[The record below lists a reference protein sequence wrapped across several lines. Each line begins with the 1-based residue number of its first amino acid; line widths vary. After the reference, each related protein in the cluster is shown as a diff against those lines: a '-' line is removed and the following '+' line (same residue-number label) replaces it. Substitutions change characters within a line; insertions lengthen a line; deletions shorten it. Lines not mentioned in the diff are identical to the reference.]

1 MAKQFLCV
9 EVGNRLVKVS
19 VAQGTE
25 KKRKVKDAFFFEA
38 SDDLVSDG
46 YIRDAS
52 RFATTLSTTLGN
64 HKLGEVKEIFFTVAS
79 TKVVTRE
86 VRMPVITDPK
96 IESVVENNKNSYFP
110 METSELEEHKVMFR
124 VMSRDK
130 KGADKGANVLVL
142 AMPNEMISACASVAN
157 NLGMRI
163 RGVDA
168 ACSSLADGVAVLK
181 QAQITAYINVE
192 ASSTNLCFMKGNEL
206 LLQRSLSFGGE
217 ELIRAYMNAKEEVEN
232 QQLTYLEALNDL
244 SGISAEE
251 NVHGKLEDDE
261 ISDHLERV
269 VGSIARSVEFF
280 NNNKGGGVH
289 QIVLMGTCGE
299 LLGIEEML
307 EDGTGISTMHMSQ
320 LSTASQLRSIS
331 QTPAYYVSM
340 MYAGASGLNFGAEF
354 DPKNQKGKR
363 SSGKQ
368 ELDLPTTILIFL
380 LMSLFAGY
388 WAYVPIM
395 EKAAKEKELQTLKD
409 QIAAMEYLDKVSA
422 LHSSFQ
428 LSKDTLLNFTAN
440 TANPNENLVAF
451 LSELEAKMPSEILV
465 LSATCTSTTVSM
477 NLIVNSLVE
486 AATVVSKLRSFESI
500 ANISV
505 SGLAMNTVQ
514 FEGEEYSQAMQDG
527 FEEVAF
533 SVVCTYGTNP
543 YVSGINPYAGVLG
556 IEALPSGGNV
566 ETPVA

>member
-64 HKLGEVKEIFFTVAS
+64 HKLGEVKEIFFTIAS

-86 VRMPVITDPK
+86 VRMPVVTDPK
-96 IESVVENNKNSYFP
+96 IESVVDNNKNSYFP
-110 METSELEEHKVMFR
+110 MEASELEEHKVMFR

-130 KGADKGANVLVL
+130 KGTDKGANVLVL
-142 AMPNEMISACASVAN
+142 AMPSDMISACASVAN

-307 EDGTGISTMHMSQ
+307 EDGTGIPTMHMSQ

-340 MYAGASGLNFGAEF
+340 MHAGASGLNFGAEF

-368 ELDLPTTILIFL
+368 ELDLPTTVLIFL
-380 LMSLFAGY
+380 LMSLSAGY

-395 EKAAKEKELQTLKD
+395 DKAAKEKELSTLKN
-409 QIAAMEYLDKVSA
+409 QIAAMEYLDRVAA
-422 LHSSFQ
+422 LHSNFET
-428 LSKDTLLNFTAN
+428 SKDTLLNFTAN

-451 LSELEAKMPSEILV
+451 LAELEAKMPSEILV
-465 LSATCTSTTVSM
+465 LSATCTSSTVSM

-556 IEALPSGGNV
+556 IDASASGGN
-566 ETPVA
+566 T